1 MKSGNY
7 YVLVTPKG
15 EEIKKAEFRNYSVLY
30 LGVAEYIDLQSG
42 AEMFTRN
49 VSTKGLVL
57 SNGRDDVA
65 SIAKAL
71 DVSIKSLFEDP
82 VAIEGFVSV
91 GGKVQRFSSREEFE
105 RIVNRHRQKMNF
117 TLTSTEDDDEDDMPF

>member
-1 MKSGNY
+1 MDARDI
-7 YVLVTPKG
+7 LVANVDRLCHEKG
-15 EEIKKAEFRNYSVLY
+15 WKHFHLARRM
-30 LGVAEYIDLQSG
+30 GVKPESLSRSLNGLPRIDTI
-42 AEMFTRN
+42 E
-49 VSTKGLVL
+49 K
-57 SNGRDDVA
+57 
-65 SIAKAL
+65 IAKAL

-91 GGKVQRFSSREEFE
+91 GGKVQRFNSREEFE

>member
-1 MKSGNY
+1 MQKIFWFLTLTV
-7 YVLVTPKG
+7 YVKKKG
-15 EEIKKAEFRNYSVLY
+15 WKHFRLASEM
-30 LGVAEYIDLQSG
+30 GVKPESLSRSLNGLPRIDTI
-42 AEMFTRN
+42 E
-49 VSTKGLVL
+49 K
-57 SNGRDDVA
+57 
-65 SIAKAL
+65 IAKAL

-91 GGKVQRFSSREEFE
+91 GGKVQRFNSREEFK

>member
-1 MKSGNY
+1 MDARDI
-7 YVLVTPKG
+7 LVANVDRLCHEKG
-15 EEIKKAEFRNYSVLY
+15 WKHFHLARRM
-30 LGVAEYIDLQSG
+30 GVKPESLSRSLNGLPRIDTI
-42 AEMFTRN
+42 E
-49 VSTKGLVL
+49 K
-57 SNGRDDVA
+57 
-65 SIAKAL
+65 IAKAL

-91 GGKVQRFSSREEFE
+91 EGKVQRFNSREEFE